1 MHVAMVTLL
10 RNTLVVGSGEDRSW
24 VRERE
29 RERNKMEAT
38 EGDRNRQKDR
48 KRETHKGVKE
58 VMGEK
63 GGGVKGKI
71 VRQDSQNNKK

>member
-1 MHVAMVTLL
+1 
-10 RNTLVVGSGEDRSW
+10 
-24 VRERE
+24 
-29 RERNKMEAT
+29 MEAT

-71 VRQDSQNNKK
+71 VRQNSQNNKK